1 MSTMSAAPI
10 IRTAWPSGSIAFLAI
25 SDPDLRHG
33 NRVHIWNLAGSLA
46 YYSVVL
52 SSGRKNVSF
61 VFDGQHKPDTFL
73 SSFWPGNRLP
83 SPQDPA

>member
-52 SSGRKNVSF
+52 SVAVKMSVLFLMANTNLTHFSPPFGQEIVCRRRKI
-61 VFDGQHKPDTFL
+61 
-73 SSFWPGNRLP
+73 
-83 SPQDPA
+83 PA